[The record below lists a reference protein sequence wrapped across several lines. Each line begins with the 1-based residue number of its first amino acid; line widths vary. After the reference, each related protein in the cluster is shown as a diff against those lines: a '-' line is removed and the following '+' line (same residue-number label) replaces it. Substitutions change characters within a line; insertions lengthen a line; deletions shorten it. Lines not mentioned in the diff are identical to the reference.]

1 MDWNSLYIH
10 SFIYLFIL
18 VANNF
23 YETVYVLSK
32 ASQNNKHLP
41 HFLFLLY
48 YNVATVVCVG
58 RIDSLV
64 FGVKFSI
71 SSLSFFCFLLF
82 LRDDVLYWFE
92 SIWFDSI
99 DSFQFDHHSMHALIF
114 NFHHHLAL
122 IHSFD
127 CWRHDWF
134 MIHHSRYWRRHDWFL
149 QQHWSEVSEFS
160 SLKIVCVCFV
170 CVCFFI
176 LFLSLHTLF
185 FLYFT

>member
-92 SIWFDSI
+92 SIWFDLIRLIHFNSIIIRCMHWFSIFTIISLSFIRLIADVMI
-99 DSFQFDHHSMHALIF
+99 DS
-114 NFHHHLAL
+114 
-122 IHSFD
+122 
-127 CWRHDWF
+127 WF
-134 MIHHSRYWRRHDWFL
+134 TIPVTDVVMIDF
-149 QQHWSEVSEFS
+149 FS
-160 SLKIVCVCFV
+160 SIGRRFQSFA
-170 CVCFFI
+170 FFA
-176 LFLSLHTLF
+176 
-185 FLYFT
+185 